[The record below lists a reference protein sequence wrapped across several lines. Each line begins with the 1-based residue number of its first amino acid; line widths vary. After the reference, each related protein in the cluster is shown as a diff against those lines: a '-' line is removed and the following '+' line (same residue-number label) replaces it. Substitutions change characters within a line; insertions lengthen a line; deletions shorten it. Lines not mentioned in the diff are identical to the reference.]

1 MKPETQEW
9 IEKAEGDF
17 KVARREIQTA
27 DPVYEAVCFHAQQCA
42 EKYLK
47 ALLEE
52 QIIVFR
58 KTHDLVELIDLSG
71 GQLPELDPLR
81 TKLAHLSMFGIATRY
96 PGVQA
101 DQHAADEALKTAAAT
116 RAVVR
121 TKFGLP

>member
-17 KVARREIQTA
+17 KVARREIQTT

-52 QIIVFR
+52 QILVFR

-71 GQLPELDPLR
+71 G
-81 TKLAHLSMFGIATRY
+81 
-96 PGVQA
+96 
-101 DQHAADEALKTAAAT
+101 
-116 RAVVR
+116 
-121 TKFGLP
+121 

>member
-101 DQHAADEALKTAAAT
+101 DQHAADEALTTAAAT
-116 RAVVR
+116 RTVVR

>member
-1 MKPETQEW
+1 VW
-9 IEKAEGDF
+9 DGI
-17 KVARREIQTA
+17 
-27 DPVYEAVCFHAQQCA
+27 CFHAQQCA

-52 QIIVFR
+52 QIIVFH

-81 TKLAHLSMFGIATRY
+81 TQLAHLSMFGIVTRY

-101 DQHAADEALKTAAAT
+101 TQQAADEALQTAEAVRT
-116 RAVVR
+116 VVR
-121 TKFGLP
+121 LKLGLS

>member
-9 IEKAEGDF
+9 IEKAEGDV
-17 KVARREIQTA
+17 KVARRESQTA
-27 DPVYEAVCFHAQQCA
+27 DPVYDAVCFHAQQCA

-101 DQHAADEALKTAAAT
+101 DQHAADAALKTAAET
-116 RAVVR
+116 RTVVR

>member
-52 QIIVFR
+52 QILVFR

-101 DQHAADEALKTAAAT
+101 DQHAADEALKTAEET
-116 RAVVR
+116 RTVVR
-121 TKFGLP
+121 TKLGLP

>member
-1 MKPETQEW
+1 MKKRTMEW
-9 IEKAEGDF
+9 ITKAEGDWSM
-17 KVARREIQTA
+17 AQRERHAA
-27 DPVYEAVCFHAQQCA
+27 DPVWDGICFHAQQCA

-52 QIIVFR
+52 QIIVFH

-71 GQLPELDPLR
+71 GQLPELDLLR

-101 DQHAADEALKTAAAT
+101 TQQAADDALQTAET
-116 RAVVR
+116 VRMVVR
-121 TKFGLP
+121 PKLGL

>member
-9 IEKAEGDF
+9 IEKAEGDV
-17 KVARREIQTA
+17 KVAQRESQTA
-27 DPVYEAVCFHAQQCA
+27 DPVYDAVCFHAQQCA

-52 QIIVFR
+52 QILVFR
-58 KTHDLVELIDLSG
+58 KTHDLVELMDLSG
-71 GQLPELDPLR
+71 GQLSELDPLR

-101 DQHAADEALKTAAAT
+101 DHHAADEALKTAAET
-116 RAVVR
+116 RPVVR